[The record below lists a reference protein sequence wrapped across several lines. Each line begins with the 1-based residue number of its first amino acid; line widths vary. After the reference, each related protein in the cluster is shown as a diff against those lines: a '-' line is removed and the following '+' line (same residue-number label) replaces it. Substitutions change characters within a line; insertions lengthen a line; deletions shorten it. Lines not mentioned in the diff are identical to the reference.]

1 MVGVVSVVRTQARA
15 RLQGRL
21 WPWHLAVDE
30 REHSDALVCVEL
42 GDGLDG
48 AVGALGLAEAEE
60 GWFGHV
66 AEAL

>member
-1 MVGVVSVVRTQARA
+1 MSVASIVRVRA
-15 RLQGRL
+15 RVQGRRL

-30 REHSDALVCVEL
+30 REHPDALVGVEL

-60 GWFGHV
+60 RGLGHM